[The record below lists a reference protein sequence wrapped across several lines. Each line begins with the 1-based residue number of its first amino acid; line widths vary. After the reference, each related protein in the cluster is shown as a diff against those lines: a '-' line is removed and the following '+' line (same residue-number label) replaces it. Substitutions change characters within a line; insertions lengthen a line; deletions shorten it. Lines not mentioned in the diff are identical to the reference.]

1 MLKCLWKTKLRQNV
15 NLHKVLIKHVI
26 IERKVADFFFFDF
39 FPLTMPFY
47 TLEIH
52 NEQLTWTHIKFM
64 KQCKALFVQSKSIR
78 KCQPFL
84 TQITPAAVCL
94 QGMWT
99 VFKSYEYLTFLIHA
113 FRISFCGTYIPN
125 NTIMDI
131 LPKHNKKSLYFFYLQ
146 L

>member
-1 MLKCLWKTKLRQNV
+1 MSDEVQLSTLAIFFAISILYHKIWLTVETLSSLKILMIKCGCFFSRLFCWTSYLFWTFNNV
-15 NLHKVLIKHVI
+15 
-26 IERKVADFFFFDF
+26 
-39 FPLTMPFY
+39 
-47 TLEIH
+47 
-52 NEQLTWTHIKFM
+52 W
-64 KQCKALFVQSKSIR
+64 ALFVQSKSIR

-125 NTIMDI
+125 NSIMDI
-131 LPKHNKKSLYFFYLQ
+131 LPKHNKKITLFLLFAALVNIP
-146 L
+146 